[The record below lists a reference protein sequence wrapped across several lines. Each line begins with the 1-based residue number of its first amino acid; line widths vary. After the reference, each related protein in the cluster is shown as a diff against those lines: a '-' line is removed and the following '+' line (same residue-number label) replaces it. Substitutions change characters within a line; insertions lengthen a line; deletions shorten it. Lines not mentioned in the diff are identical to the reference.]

1 MGEGVKT
8 ALAAAVDTLAVLILG
23 YLGFRLAV
31 AAAPCNDLGECAIL
45 TPMVV
50 LAALIL
56 VGAYFLG
63 GYLAWQRTPGNRF
76 FG

>member
-1 MGEGVKT
+1 MKT
-8 ALAAAVDTLAVLILG
+8 ALAAAVDTVAVLILG

-50 LAALIL
+50 IAALVLIA
-56 VGAYFLG
+56 AYFAA
-63 GYLAWQRTPGNRF
+63 GYLAWHRTPGNRVF
-76 FG
+76 S